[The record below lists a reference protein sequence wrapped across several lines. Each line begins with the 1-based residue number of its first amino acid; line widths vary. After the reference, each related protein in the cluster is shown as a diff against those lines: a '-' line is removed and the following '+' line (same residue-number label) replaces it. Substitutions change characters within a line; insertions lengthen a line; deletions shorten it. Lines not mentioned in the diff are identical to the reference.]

1 MLLSTTFKF
10 LEEIGMRSKKDVIC
24 GSVITVGGII
34 LYVEATRSIG
44 KLGYDVLDSP
54 FFPKLGAVMLVLFGV
69 TLTVTS
75 LLKPTLGPRTEA
87 KKIQVNNP
95 KKVVYYITLLVLYSL
110 LLQHIGFIFSSIFFI
125 IASYLLI
132 SKHRK
137 IKDFLYSIVFALS
150 TTIILWLAFTKGLNL
165 FLP

>member
-1 MLLSTTFKF
+1 
-10 LEEIGMRSKKDVIC
+10 MRLKKDVIC
-24 GSVITVGGII
+24 GSAITTMGII

-69 TLTVTS
+69 ALTVAS
-75 LLKPTLGPRTEA
+75 LLKPTEA

-95 KKVVYYITLLVLYSL
+95 RKVVCFITLLVLYSL
-110 LLQHIGFIFSSIFFI
+110 LLHYLGFIFSSIFFI

-132 SKHRK
+132 SKYRK
-137 IKDFLYSIVFALS
+137 IKDLLYSIVFALS
-150 TTIILWLAFTKGLNL
+150 TTFILWLAFTKGLNL
-165 FLP
+165 LLP

>member
-1 MLLSTTFKF
+1 VAVLLSTTFYF

-24 GSVITVGGII
+24 GSVITGGGII

-54 FFPKLGAVMLVLFGV
+54 FFPKLAAIMLVLFGV
-69 TLTVTS
+69 VLTVTS
-75 LLKPTLGPRTEA
+75 LLKPAEA
-87 KKIQVNNP
+87 KIIQVNNP
-95 KKVVYYITLLVLYSL
+95 RKVVCFISLLVLYSL